1 MTNQEALKIIKN
13 FCDANE
19 ITFDSS
25 VTAAFG
31 LSISALG
38 AIEQYKWERDIAVA
52 QLKELGLELG
62 QKIDHVKRLI
72 EKNTEKEAVDKSKNP
87 TKWHV
92 MHCPTCDRV
101 FWNSGQSIHYEPK
114 YCEKCGQKMMWKKNN
129 E

>member
-38 AIEQYKWERDIAVA
+38 AIEQYKWERDIAVD

-62 QKIDHVKRLI
+62 QKIDHVRQAI
-72 EKNTEKEAVDKSKNP
+72 DKQKGLELKP
-87 TKWHV
+87 ILDETFGDCTYA
-92 MHCPTCDRV
+92 CPTCGNPYMV
-101 FWNSGQSIHYEPK
+101 NPFNNKCFKHCPE
-114 YCEKCGQKMMWKKNN
+114 CGQKIGND
-129 E
+129 